1 MTINPTV
8 KSATAYVGDT
18 KFTSSSKATQIA
30 LNGYVSE
37 DGKSATIPVRLEWP
51 ATDSTQPVQVR
62 NYTVHLTLV
71 DYTPEITTQ
80 PADVVCK
87 KDETVALTVAATAPE
102 GAALSYQWYEQ
113 LADGNAEIEGAKS
126 ETYTPS
132 TEEVGERSYY
142 CVVTNTFSGKAYA
155 VQSADAKVTVE
166 EVVSTEVVT
175 DLKIVAGNYSA
186 NSPTTYL
193 DALADNFDRSKTV
206 YRNVVVTDVGYKVYV
221 ALSDEIKAMGNVSY
235 DVSYNGEVK
244 TSGLLNNGVD
254 GFMEP
259 FSIVASYMTSGA
271 ETLIELRVG
280 VKDQDGAYAISET
293 YALYATLH
301 RGLKKLSVMEN
312 GKNILTPAS
321 TTAAN
326 TLVDE
331 FYGSI
336 ASGTE
341 SISMTI
347 NPTVKSATAYVGD
360 TKFTSSSKATQI
372 ALNGYVSEDGKSATI
387 PVRLEWPATDSTQPV
402 QVRNYTVH
410 LTFIDYTPKITN
422 QPADVVCKKDET
434 VMLTVTATAP
444 EGAALSYQWYEQ
456 IADGNAEIEGAK
468 SETYTP
474 STEEVGEKTYYCV
487 VTNTFNG
494 KDYTAQSATAKVTVG
509 SWEVAPPKFIAQPSS
524 VTCKQNDKIFLS
536 VEIGE
541 PEAGTFFIQWFK
553 NDVALRESDPI
564 LSVDTSEEGKNAYY
578 CRIDWIYKNNTY
590 HFQSQAA
597 TVTVDNSYT
606 GDNYTPVIKQQPVG
620 ITCNKGDEPSL
631 SVQVEEPS
639 EGSLSYQWYYQPS
652 ERIIGATSNVFTPQ
666 TNTSGQTYYYCIVT
680 NEVNGVRYSVQSEG
694 VWVTVRL
701 TKINVPTIVRDFG
714 SYYKPSPKLNDET
727 DYKTEYLAGVIP
739 DYVYLTFEQSD
750 SSVDYALEVY
760 HSDTPSFDK
769 AERVEEA
776 KSRKVRTYGENGV
789 VKRECYVNLNKGYE
803 EGTHYFFCKVIA
815 SAKNDD
821 TVPAASL
828 LMGPV
833 KITFKATDIGL
844 DGTGSVT
851 DPYKIRTKEDL
862 SKLEKLVADGQSF
875 AGKNFQIVNDITLP
889 EGWKPIGC
897 TKDGT
902 SDIGR
907 GANLNAFAG
916 TIDGK
921 MENGKNATI
930 TVPKDG
936 LPLLGYINGATVRNL
951 NIYGEQINGAG
962 LVNNYTGVGLSGNAI
977 TIENV
982 TIKKGTSTLKSG
994 LVASSGGNGFAC
1006 ASAGFIVTIRDCIV
1020 EDGVT
1025 IGYDGTQDMIG
1036 SFAGRINGI
1045 IESCTSAAT
1054 VKGRHY
1060 VGGILASRDNAM
1072 SQCVVKNC
1080 TFSGSVEA
1088 SGNYAGGI
1096 VGGGY
1101 DNQTAPNGAS
1111 PTIIACSVT
1120 GSVKGDEAVGGI
1132 FGGDGYVAQ
1141 TWDNV
1146 IGSISANRFSGTVSG
1161 NKYVGAIIGYRNSL
1175 NRYDTI
1181 EHNFYTKDCGTDK
1194 AIGFVKYLDTSY
1206 KNPTTPEGTIVFS
1219 TESGTKDCPT
1229 VEGCA
1234 WKAKHNR
1241 TDDPLGKD
1249 MEKLAK
1255 MVDSLPTEAICY
1267 ELVLKGG
1274 NVKKEYYL
1282 GDDFSF
1288 GNAKFTAKWTDGS
1301 ETEVATKDIN
1311 ISGYNKNSH
1320 SIQTVTLTYGYGQL
1334 TVQVAVKQKESGD
1347 VTKDTLTVSF
1357 TLLGDSK
1364 HEEADQNGG
1373 PHGLAMGGL
1382 TTWMSGSYEVKIN
1395 STVWDLMQQI
1405 QNASNGKVKF
1415 LARDSQYGTYVEG
1428 VTFDKTTLSEFDNG
1442 NLSGWMYTLNGK
1454 HPEVGVAAQF
1464 LSNRDAVVF
1473 HYTDD
1478 YTKEEGSEKWNTP
1491 GGVVEEVKDVTTD
1504 TKTGTTT
1511 APTDVKV
1518 SEKTNA
1524 DGTKT
1529 KVADVKVSADN
1540 QKEILKQAKE
1550 KKSNEIILVVSSKSV
1565 GDAEKADVTL
1575 DKSFIDSIVKDTN
1588 AKLTIKTPF
1597 GDKTYTQE
1605 ELKVMAEAAAGSTV
1619 TVAIE
1624 KVAEEPTDDA
1634 AAKME
1639 KAKSIVKD
1647 MKLVARSSKTA
1658 KKNIKAV
1665 LKNDAKTKAS
1675 VQELK
1680 DLGFTVKYRFYRST
1694 KKAASYKSTVTKK
1707 VASYTNTSGK
1717 KGTKYFYKVQVRVYD
1732 ENGKLIAKTALKQ
1745 CKYAT
1750 RTWTKA
1756 K

>member
-1 MTINPTV
+1 MNTQVSYFKKVLVVLMAVMMVFTMMPSMAWAVDDVDSGI
-8 KSATAYVGDT
+8 DT
-18 KFTSSSKATQIA
+18 
-30 LNGYVSE
+30 
-37 DGKSATIPVRLEWP
+37 
-51 ATDSTQPVQVR
+51 
-62 NYTVHLTLV
+62 
-71 DYTPEITTQ
+71 
-80 PADVVCK
+80 
-87 KDETVALTVAATAPE
+87 
-102 GAALSYQWYEQ
+102 
-113 LADGNAEIEGAKS
+113 
-126 ETYTPS
+126 S
-132 TEEVGERSYY
+132 TESI
-142 CVVTNTFSGKAYA
+142 
-155 VQSADAKVTVE
+155 Q
-166 EVVSTEVVT
+166 VVT

-186 NSPTTYL
+186 NYPDMYL
-193 DALADNFDRSKTV
+193 DALDGNFNNSKKE
-206 YRNVVVTDVGYKVYV
+206 YHDLVVTDVGYKVYV
-221 ALSDEIKAMGNVSY
+221 ALSDEIKAMGNVLSY
-235 DVSYNGEVK
+235 DVFYNGESK
-244 TSGLLNNGVD
+244 TSGVLNNGGD
-254 GFMEP
+254 GFMQP
-259 FSIVASYMTSGA
+259 FNIVASYMTSGA
-271 ETLIELRVG
+271 ETLIELQVG
-280 VKDQDGAYAISET
+280 LKIQGEYTTSET
-293 YALYATLH
+293 YKFYTTLR

-312 GKNILTPAS
+312 GKNVLTPAS

-326 TLVDE
+326 TLTDE
-331 FYGSI
+331 FYGNI

-347 NPTVKSATAYVGD
+347 NPTAKSATAYVGG
-360 TKFTSSSKATQI
+360 TQFTSRSKAMQI
-372 ALNGYVSEDGKSATI
+372 GLENYTSEDGKSATI
-387 PVRLEWPATDSTQPV
+387 PVQLEWPSTDSTQPA
-402 QVRNYTVH
+402 QVRKYTVH
-410 LTFIDYTPKITN
+410 LTFIDYTPKITA
-422 QPADVVCKKDET
+422 QPTDVTCKKDET
-434 VMLTVTATAP
+434 VTLTVAASAP

-456 IADGNAEIEGAK
+456 LADGKAEIKGAK

-474 STEEVGEKTYYCV
+474 STEEVGEKTYYCI

-494 KDYTAQSATAKVTVG
+494 KDYIAQSANAKVTVV
-509 SWEVAPPKFIAQPSS
+509 SWEVRPPKFIAQPSS

-536 VEIGE
+536 VEIE
-541 PEAGTFFIQWFK
+541 APEAGTIFIQWFK
-553 NDVALRESDPI
+553 NDVALGESNPI

-639 EGSLSYQWYYQPS
+639 EGNLSYQWYYQPS

-666 TNTSGQTYYYCIVT
+666 TNTSGQTYYYCVVT

-750 SSVDYALEVY
+750 SGVDYALEVY
-760 HSDTPSFDK
+760 HSDTLSFDK
-769 AERVEEA
+769 AERVEGA
-776 KSRKVRTYGENGV
+776 KTRKVRTYGEDGV

-821 TVPAASL
+821 TVPTASL

-833 KITFKATDIGL
+833 KITFKAMDIGL
-844 DGTGSVT
+844 EGTGSVT
-851 DPYKIRTKEDL
+851 DPYKIKTQEDL
-862 SKLEKLVADGQSF
+862 SKLEKLVAGGQSF

-889 EGWKPIGC
+889 EDWKPIGY

-907 GANLNAFAG
+907 GANLNAFSG

-994 LVASSGGNGFAC
+994 FIASSGGNGFAC
-1006 ASAGFIVTIRDCIV
+1006 ASAGFVVTIRDCVV
-1020 EDGVT
+1020 EEGVT

-1045 IESCTSAAT
+1045 IESCSSAAT

-1088 SGNYAGGI
+1088 SGSYAGGI

-1101 DNQTAPNGAS
+1101 DNATAPNGAS
-1111 PTIIACSVT
+1111 PTIIACTVT
-1120 GSVKGDEAVGGI
+1120 GSVTGNEAVGGI
-1132 FGGDGYVAQ
+1132 FGGDAYVAQ

-1146 IGSISANRFSGTVSG
+1146 VGSISANRFSGKVSG
-1161 NKYVGAIIGYRNSL
+1161 TKYVGAIIGYRNSL

-1181 EHNFYTKDCGTDK
+1181 KNNFYIKDCGTEN

-1206 KNPTTPEGTIVFS
+1206 KNPTKPKGTIVFS
-1219 TESGTKDCPT
+1219 TENGTKDCPT

-1249 MEKLAK
+1249 MENLAK
-1255 MVDSLPTEAICY
+1255 MVDSLPNEAICY
-1267 ELVLKGG
+1267 ELVLKEGK
-1274 NVKKEYYL
+1274 VKTDYYL
-1282 GDDFSF
+1282 GEDFSF
-1288 GNAKFTAKWTDGS
+1288 GNAKFTAKWTDGT
-1301 ETEVATKDIN
+1301 EKEVAAKDITV
-1311 ISGYNKNSH
+1311 SGYNKNSH
-1320 SIQTVTLTYGYGQL
+1320 SIQNVTLTCGYGQMS
-1334 TVQVAVKQKESGD
+1334 VQVAVKQKESGD
-1347 VTKDTLTVSF
+1347 DKKDTLTVSF
-1357 TLLGDSK
+1357 TLLGDSV
-1364 HEEADQNGG
+1364 HDEADQKGG

-1382 TTWMSGSYEVKIN
+1382 STWMSGSYEVKIN

-1405 QNASNGKVKF
+1405 QRDNSKVKF

-1428 VTFDKTTLSEFDNG
+1428 VTYDRTTLREFDNG
-1442 NLSGWMYTLNGK
+1442 NLSGWMYTLNGR

-1464 LSNRDAVVF
+1464 LSDRDAVVF

-1491 GGVVEEVKDVTTD
+1491 GGAEEEVKDVTTD
-1504 TKTGTTT
+1504 TKAGITT
-1511 APTDVKV
+1511 APTEVKV

-1540 QKEILKQAKE
+1540 QKEILKQVKDN
-1550 KKSNEIILVVSSKSV
+1550 KSNEIILVVSSKSV
-1565 GDAEKADVTL
+1565 GDATKADVTL
-1575 DKSFIDSIVKDTN
+1575 DKSFINSIVKDTN
-1588 AKLTIKTPF
+1588 AKLTIRTPF

-1605 ELKVMAEAAAGSTV
+1605 ELKAMSEAATGATV

-1624 KVAEEPTDDA
+1624 KAAEEEPQTDVKA
-1634 AAKME
+1634 LTAK
-1639 KAKSIVKD
+1639 
-1647 MKLVARSSKTA
+1647 LTPVARSAKTA
-1658 KKNIKAV
+1658 KKNVKVTVSLDKQDKAMI
-1665 LKNDAKTKAS
+1665 
-1675 VQELK
+1675 QELK
-1680 DLGFTVKYRFYRST
+1680 DAGYTVKYRFYRST
-1694 KKAASYKSTVTKK
+1694 KKAAGYKAAVTKK
-1707 VASYTNTSGK
+1707 TASYINTGGK
-1717 KGTKYFYKVQVRVYD
+1717 KGTKYFYKVQVRAYD
-1732 ENGKLIAKTALKQ
+1732 ENGKLVAKTALKQ

-1750 RTWTKA
+1750 RTWSKA